1 MARIDV
7 GEILR
12 MAEED
17 FERAWV
23 ESAKLLR
30 DRGRFFKLRRDQGET
45 NYVFDL
51 IQRIRRILVDMGFK
65 ELLLPSIADESEVR
79 KQYGPEAN
87 VILDRVFYLAKLPR
101 PEIGLDKRRVEAI
114 RRIVPGF
121 DKVEELKSI
130 LRRYKEGSIEADDLV
145 ETMVLEL
152 GVREEQATAIIDGVF
167 PEFRELKP
175 IPTTLTLRSH
185 TTTLWFPT
193 LAILQDRMEL
203 PIQLFTVGLK
213 FRREERLDESHL
225 YESYT
230 ASLVV
235 MAEEVSL
242 EDGEEIVVEFL
253 SRLGFEEVENRR
265 KRATSKY
272 YAPGMEFEVFVRNPA
287 TGEWVEVGDA
297 GLYSPVA
304 LARYGIEYPV
314 FNAGFGVERIA
325 MVMLGET
332 DIRRVAYPHIYKP
345 LTLTDEDIARG
356 VSLIEEPETELGRRV
371 MEAIVRCMEEHA
383 SDPSPVELKA
393 WEGVVGDL
401 KAEAWVWERDP
412 GVKLL
417 GPAAMNEVWVVDGN
431 ILGLIPDEEV
441 KRRGVYTGIR
451 YLDAVAAMAARRL
464 ELLLE
469 RGGGEETIRVRV
481 ARLPSDVNLAVSRL
495 VRKYVTGL
503 RKRIDIRGPVFI
515 GITVRAWRCSPE

>member
-1 MARIDV
+1 MGRI
-7 GEILR
+7 LK

-17 FERAWV
+17 FEKAWL
-23 ESAKLLR
+23 ESAKYLR
-30 DRGRFFKLRRDQGET
+30 DRGRFFNLRREEGEA
-45 NYVFDL
+45 NPVFNL
-51 IQRIRRILVDMGFK
+51 IQKMRHILVEMGFK
-65 ELLLPSIADESEVR
+65 EVLLPSIADESEVR

-114 RRIVPGF
+114 RRIAPGF
-121 DKVEELKSI
+121 DRVEELKSI

-145 ETMVLEL
+145 ETMVVEL
-152 GVREEQATAIIDGVF
+152 GLREEQATAIIDRVF
-167 PEFRELKP
+167 PEFKELKP
-175 IPTTLTLRSH
+175 VPTTLTLRSH

-193 LAILQDRMEL
+193 LAVMQDRMEL
-203 PIQLFTVGLK
+203 PVQLFTIGLK

-225 YESYT
+225 YESHT

-235 MAEEVSL
+235 MAEEISL
-242 EDGEEIVVEFL
+242 EDGEEIVKEFM
-253 SRLGFEEVENRR
+253 SKLGFTEVENRR
-265 KRATSKY
+265 KVATSKY
-272 YAPGMEFEVFVRNPA
+272 YAPRMEFEVFVKNPA

-325 MVMLGET
+325 MVMLGER
-332 DIRRVAYPHIYKP
+332 DIRCVAYPYLYKP
-345 LTLTDEDIARG
+345 LELTDEDIARG
-356 VSLIEEPETELGRRV
+356 VKLIEAPLTEVGRKA
-371 MEAIVRCMEEHA
+371 MEAMVRCMEEHA

-393 WEGVVGDL
+393 WESTVGDL
-401 KAEAWVWERDP
+401 KAEAFVWERDP

-431 ILGLIPDEEV
+431 ILGLVPDEETR
-441 KRRGVYTGIR
+441 RRGVYTGIR

-469 RGGGEETIRVRV
+469 RGGGEETVRVRV
-481 ARLPSDVNLAVSRL
+481 ARLPSDVNVAVSRR
-495 VRKYVTGL
+495 VRRYVTGL
-503 RKRIDIRGPVFI
+503 RKRIDVRGPVFI
-515 GITVRAWRCSPE
+515 GITVRVRKCSPE